1 MNSYRIAYDPIAEK
15 QLTAVP
21 DRRRTRFLK
30 TLGST
35 VARDPYGHRSTSV
48 GGDRDRR
55 DATVEGIIIRYYV
68 SGSVLTITIVRLLA
82 V

>member
-1 MNSYRIAYDPIAEK
+1 MTYRIAYDPVAEK
-15 QLTAVP
+15 QLAAVP
-21 DRRRTRFLK
+21 QRRRSAFER
-30 TLGST
+30 TLGRT
-35 VARDPYGHRSTSV
+35 VARDPYGHGSSQV
-48 GGDRDRR
+48 HGDRDRR